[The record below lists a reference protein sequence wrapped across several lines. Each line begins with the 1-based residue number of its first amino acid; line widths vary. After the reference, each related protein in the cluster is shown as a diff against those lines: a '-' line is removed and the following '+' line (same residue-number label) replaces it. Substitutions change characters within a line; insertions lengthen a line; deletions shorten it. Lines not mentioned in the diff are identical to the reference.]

1 MVLGASL
8 IGKSEEEKIYFKNI
22 ISEGQNGEILTCL
35 QNEKIFMDGKRV
47 YKFGTTKPVKC
58 VKDLLKES
66 KQSIEDIKYIIPH
79 QSNLK
84 MMKSMCEKLEIST
97 DKMYININKVRQYI

>member
-1 MVLGASL
+1 MVLGATL

-22 ISEGQNGEILTCL
+22 ISEGQNGEILTCM
-35 QNEKIFMDGKRV
+35 QDGKIFMDGKKV

-58 VKDLLKES
+58 VKNLLKES
-66 KQSIEDIKYIIPH
+66 NQSIEDIKYIIPH

-84 MMKSMCEKLEIST
+84 MMKSMCEKLEISA
-97 DKMYININKVRQYI
+97 DKMYINIENVR